1 MNVRSIVS
9 IAPSRYESVRAKK
22 IIPTISCWMR
32 FYRITLEFLLYKLEP
47 VFFNIKYI
55 LIQSFL
61 KAISNMLNKKNTI
74 SVKR

>member
-1 MNVRSIVS
+1 
-9 IAPSRYESVRAKK
+9 
-22 IIPTISCWMR
+22 MR

-61 KAISNMLNKKNTI
+61 QEISNMLNKKYYFSQEVSHI
-74 SVKR
+74 LFQ